1 MNMTMTI
8 TTPLSRLIAEVAG
21 QSALVTDLLPGGWQQ
36 LHVPGVDRPVV
47 LGPGGVFVLDVRHH
61 GTMPLGLQPGRA
73 WTHDHRNQM
82 SSARTT
88 AELASQLLSWACS
101 ADVIVTPVVV
111 LVGAEAEIAPR
122 VDGVD
127 VVHQH
132 MLDRW
137 LSNLPVELDAEAM
150 ALIIEHVVPTPT
162 LQSV

>member
-1 MNMTMTI
+1 MNMIMTF
-8 TTPLSRLIAEVAG
+8 TTPLSRLIEEVASH
-21 QSALVTDLLPGGWQQ
+21 SAPVTDLLPGGWQQ

-61 GTMPLGLQPGRA
+61 ATTTLGLQAGRA

-82 SSARTT
+82 SSALTT

-101 ADVIVTPVVV
+101 VDVIVNPVVV
-111 LVGAEAEIAPR
+111 LVGGGAEIAPR

-137 LSNLPVELDAEAM
+137 LSNLPAELDAEAM

-162 LQSV
+162 LQTV

>member
-1 MNMTMTI
+1 MNMIVTF
-8 TTPLSRLIAEVAG
+8 TTPLSQLIDEVAG
-21 QSALVTDLLPGGWQQ
+21 QSGLATDLLPGGWQQ

-47 LGPGGVFVLDVRHH
+47 LGPGGIFVLDVRHPS
-61 GTMPLGLQPGRA
+61 TKPLGLQAGRA

-101 ADVIVTPVVV
+101 VDVIVTPVVV

-137 LSNLPVELDAEAM
+137 LSNLPSELDGEAM

-162 LQSV
+162 LQTV